1 MLWDFDNKGFRKL
14 MNTERTDKIGFG
26 DLRLT
31 QRPEDFCYGVDAV
44 ILADFSAKAIKPRAR
59 IMDLGTGN
67 GIIPLI
73 LSHKTK
79 AVHLYGLEVQ
89 QKAYETACKNV
100 EANGLTE
107 RIQIIHGNVKEVGLS
122 LSPDLIGHFDMV
134 VSNPPYMAHL
144 GGLTNDNPAKTIA
157 RHETEGTLPDFL
169 GAAARLLKAKGHLCM
184 IHRPNR
190 MVDLFCMA
198 RAAGLEPKELRLV
211 CPREGEPPNILL
223 ARFIKGGGKE
233 LKILPTLNVYQVNGE
248 YTEEIRAIYEYRHTP
263 DKMI

>member
-1 MLWDFDNKGFRKL
+1 
-14 MNTERTDKIGFG
+14 MNTERTDQIGFG
-26 DLRLT
+26 DLRLI
-31 QRPEDFCYGVDAV
+31 QQPEDFCYGVDAV
-44 ILADFSAKAIKPRAR
+44 ILADFAAKVSKSRAR

-79 AVHLYGLEVQ
+79 AGRLYGLEIQ
-89 QKAYETACKNV
+89 QKAYEMACKNV
-100 EANGLTE
+100 AANELSE
-107 RIQIIHGNVKEVGLS
+107 RIQMIHGNVKEIGLS
-122 LSPDLIGHFDMV
+122 LCPDLNGQLDLV
-134 VSNPPYMAHL
+134 VSNPPYMAHR

-157 RHETEGTLPDFL
+157 RHETEGTLSDFL
-169 GAAARLLKAKGHLCM
+169 GAAARLLKEKGHLCM

-198 RAAGLEPKELRLV
+198 REAGLEPKELRLV

-233 LKILPTLNVYQVNGE
+233 LKILPTLHVYREDGT
-248 YTEEIRAIYEYRHTP
+248 YTEEILTIYEYRQTAE
-263 DKMI
+263 KMI